1 MQGRIE
7 LPPQAVKI
15 LEQLNQQGFEAYV
28 VGGCVRDAVMGRI
41 PQDWDITTSAKPE
54 QVKAIFR
61 RTIDTGLEHG
71 TVTVMMQKEGFEVT
85 TYRIDG
91 EYEDARHPK
100 EVTFTA
106 SLKEDLSRRDFTINA
121 MAYNPVTGLVD
132 EFGGMEDLAAG
143 TIRCVGDPE
152 KRFTEDALRILRA
165 VRFSAQLDFTIEE
178 KTQEAMKKLS
188 SRLSLISAERICA
201 ELTKLLISEHPDRMF
216 TAWQTGIT
224 RVVLPELDR
233 MLETPQNNPHH
244 QYSVGEHTIRSI
256 EQLHTDEQWKQLDQ
270 KAKTVLA
277 YTMLLHDV
285 GKPACRT
292 TDENGIDHFY
302 RHPSV
307 SADMAKD
314 VICRLKFD
322 NASKDKILRLI
333 RHHDLHP
340 VETPAGV
347 RKAAHRIG
355 PELMELYFCI
365 QRADLLAQSDY
376 QREEKLLRLERV
388 RQLYDEVRQK
398 QQCLSIRELQLRGD
412 DLIAAGIPKGP
423 LIGEILGW
431 LLELVLEDSERN
443 HKDELLRYAL
453 DYRKQKSR
461 S

>member
-7 LPPQAVKI
+7 LPPQAAKI

-28 VGGCVRDAVMGRI
+28 VGGCVRDAIMGRI

-100 EVTFTA
+100 EVTFTS
-106 SLKEDLSRRDFTINA
+106 SLREDLSRRDFTINA
-121 MAYNPVTGLVD
+121 MAYNPATGLVD
-132 EFGGMEDLAAG
+132 AFGGMADLAAG
-143 TIRCVGDPE
+143 VIRCVGDPE

-178 KTQEAMKKLS
+178 KTLAAMKKLS
-188 SRLSLISAERICA
+188 PRLSLISAERICA

-244 QYSVGEHTIRSI
+244 QYSVGEHAIRSI
-256 EQLHTDEQWKQLDQ
+256 EQLHTDAQWKQLDQ

-277 YTMLLHDV
+277 YTMLLHDA

-307 SADMAKD
+307 SADMAQN
-314 VICRLKFD
+314 VIRRLKFD

-333 RHHDLHP
+333 RHHDFHP

-355 PELMELYFCI
+355 PELMELYFCV
-365 QRADLLAQSDY
+365 QRADVLAQSDY

-388 RQLYDEVRQK
+388 RQLYDEIRQK

-443 HKDELLRYAL
+443 HKEELLQYAL
-453 DYRKQKSR
+453 DYSRRKRR